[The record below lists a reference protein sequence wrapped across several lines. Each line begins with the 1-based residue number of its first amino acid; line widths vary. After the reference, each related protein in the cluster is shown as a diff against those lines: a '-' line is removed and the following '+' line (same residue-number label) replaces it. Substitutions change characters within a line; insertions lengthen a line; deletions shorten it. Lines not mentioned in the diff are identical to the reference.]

1 MLVPAITSLVKDLLF
16 FFLASFSEGHR
27 SRNPKIG
34 SDWPACSLS
43 RVRDVPMQWTEA
55 VYPTPEPGQSRTT
68 AQAQE

>member
-1 MLVPAITSLVKDLLF
+1 MLVPAIACLVKHLLF
-16 FFLASFSEGHR
+16 FFLASFSEGHW

-34 SDWPACSLS
+34 SDWPACSVS

-55 VYPTPEPGQSRTT
+55 VYPTPEPGQSRAT